1 MELVVKKYNE
11 LTLDE
16 LYEIIQAR
24 ISVFVIEQNCPYQ
37 DLDNK
42 DKNAYHVILRD
53 NNVIKGYLRVL
64 DKGVTFE
71 EESLGR
77 VITTERGKG
86 YSIIILKEGIK
97 VAKEKYGAKKIR
109 ISAQLYAKGVYEK
122 VGFKQVSGEYL
133 EDGIPHIQML
143 LELWFQRG
151 IKWKH
156 IE

>member
-37 DLDNK
+37 DLDDK
-42 DKNAYHVILRD
+42 DKNAYHVILKD

-97 VAKEKYGAKKIR
+97 VAKEKYGAKRIR

-122 VGFKQVSGEYL
+122 VGFTQVSGEYL

-143 LELWFQRG
+143 LE
-151 IKWKH
+151 I
-156 IE
+156 

>member
-37 DLDNK
+37 DLDDK
-42 DKNAYHVILRD
+42 DKNAYHVILKD

-143 LELWFQRG
+143 LE
-151 IKWKH
+151 I
-156 IE
+156 

>member
-37 DLDNK
+37 DLDDK

-133 EDGIPHIQML
+133 EDGIPHIQMI
-143 LELWFQRG
+143 LE
-151 IKWKH
+151 I
-156 IE
+156 

>member
-37 DLDNK
+37 DLDDK

-143 LELWFQRG
+143 LE
-151 IKWKH
+151 I
-156 IE
+156 

>member
-24 ISVFVIEQNCPYQ
+24 IAVFVIEQNCPYQ

-143 LELWFQRG
+143 LE
-151 IKWKH
+151 I
-156 IE
+156 

>member
-24 ISVFVIEQNCPYQ
+24 IAVFVIEQNCPYQ

-143 LELWFQRG
+143 LEL
-151 IKWKH
+151 
-156 IE
+156 

>member
-143 LELWFQRG
+143 LEL
-151 IKWKH
+151 
-156 IE
+156 